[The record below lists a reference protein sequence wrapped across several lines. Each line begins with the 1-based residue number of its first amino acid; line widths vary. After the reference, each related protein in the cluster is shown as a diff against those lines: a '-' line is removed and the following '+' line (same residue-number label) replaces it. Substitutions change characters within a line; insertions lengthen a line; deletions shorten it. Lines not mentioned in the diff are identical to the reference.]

1 MASEVVPDELRNER
15 RSTAPV
21 SAIPVNEAVDAVSMP
36 AQGWS
41 GQPKMAFALF
51 VFCGALVL
59 AGCSSGSPK
68 AASPTTTTT
77 TVSAITK
84 PNGPAEMAL
93 SAYRAMWADMVI
105 ASRTS
110 DYKSPLLPQHASG
123 AALSVL
129 VQGLAK
135 NQLAEVVTRG
145 TPSFQPQITSLPASA
160 APLQATITDCVNDTH
175 WLEYKTDGALF
186 NKIPGGRHATTA
198 VIVDSANG
206 WKVTQLTVRAV
217 GTC

>member
-21 SAIPVNEAVDAVSMP
+21 SAIPVNEAFDAVSMP

-123 AALSVL
+123 AALSLL
-129 VQGLAK
+129 VQGLAR
-135 NQLAEVVTRG
+135 NQQLQIVTKG
-145 TPSFQPQITSLPASA
+145 TPISNPQVTSLLPGNT
-160 APLQATITDCVNDTH
+160 PTQATVSDCFNATD
-175 WLEYKTDGALF
+175 WLEYKASGGLL
-186 NKIPGGRHATTA
+186 NKTPGGRHATTA
-198 VIVDSANG
+198 IVVVTDG
-206 WKVTQLTVRAV
+206 IWKVNQLAV
-217 GTC
+217 QASGTC